1 MVHGGLAMTY
11 HLVQTPEGNWL
22 RHVMQ
27 HDGTLRLADEAPQTN
42 AAPLPAGR
50 GALRQ
55 RPPPASAAT
64 ARPLEP
70 PLVARRQFYHR
81 L

>member
-22 RHVMQ
+22 RYVMQ

-50 GALRQ
+50 GPLRQ
-55 RPPPASAAT
+55 RDCAAAGAASGGST
-64 ARPLEP
+64 AVL
-70 PLVARRQFYHR
+70 YHR